1 MKRKKTKGRIREFE
15 RSTEKKTV
23 EDYRREREE
32 IAQRP
37 KKKKKVKI
45 NKSKIIM
52 TAIVVLLIAVLGMS
66 MRNVFLLR
74 NEQKELNEKQQ
85 ELLSE
90 KNTLKNELD
99 NINDLEYIEEQA
111 RIQLRMIKPGE
122 ILFITEDNKTDED
135 EHDEKDD

>member
-15 RSTEKKTV
+15 RATEKKTV

-32 IAQRP
+32 TAQRA
-37 KKKKKVKI
+37 KKKKKVKV
-45 NKSKIIM
+45 KRSRIIM
-52 TAIVVLLIAVLGMS
+52 TAIVVLLIAVLGVS
-66 MRNVFLLR
+66 ARNIYLLR
-74 NEQKELNEKQQ
+74 NEQKQLNAKQQ

-90 KNTLKNELD
+90 KNTLKNEMD

-122 ILFITEDNKTDED
+122 ILFITEDKKTDENAD
-135 EHDEKDD
+135 DEKDN

>member
-15 RSTEKKTV
+15 RATEKKTV

-32 IAQRP
+32 TAQRA
-37 KKKKKVKI
+37 KKKKKVKVER
-45 NKSKIIM
+45 SRIIM
-52 TAIVVLLIAVLGMS
+52 TAIVVLLIAVLGVS
-66 MRNVFLLR
+66 ARNIYLLR
-74 NEQKELNEKQQ
+74 SEQKQLNAKQQ

-90 KNTLKNELD
+90 KNTLKNEMD

-122 ILFITEDNKTDED
+122 ILFITEDKKTDENAD
-135 EHDEKDD
+135 DEKDN